1 MGALLSHGVSL
12 STKGTAISCAFVS
25 FSIFGHAGCLLLL
38 GLFSS
43 CGEGWGGVGGYSLVV
58 VVRFLIA
65 VASLA
70 SEDGV

>member
-12 STKGTAISCAFVS
+12 STKGTAISCAFAS

-43 CGEGWGGVGGYSLVV
+43 CGEGWGGV
-58 VVRFLIA
+58 VRFLIA

>member
-12 STKGTAISCAFVS
+12 STKGTAIPCAFAS
-25 FSIFGHAGCLLLL
+25 FSVFGPAGCLLLL

-43 CGEGWGGVGGYSLVV
+43 CGEGRGRVGGYSLVV
-58 VVRFLIA
+58 VVRFLIE